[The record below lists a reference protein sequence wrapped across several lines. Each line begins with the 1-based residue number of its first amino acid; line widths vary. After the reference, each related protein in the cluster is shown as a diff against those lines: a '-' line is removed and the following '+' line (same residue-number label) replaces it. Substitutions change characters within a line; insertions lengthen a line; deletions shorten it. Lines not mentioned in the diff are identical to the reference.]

1 MRNRAGIEIAAYP
14 AHAAD
19 RVDNAVSIQAAHRRI
34 AVFIQKLRRAVGTNF
49 MRMLAAEGAVYRPA
63 IGQVI
68 FCLRHA
74 ELAFNIAIAPL
85 LAVVFAVVRQRR
97 NEIHAADIDAHRTAV
112 ERFLLIA
119 EIERGAETVAAVIK
133 PQRSQRGTAFII
145 IDSAFTLAV
154 HQLTRAPN
162 WLLSPKR
169 RPSRGC
175 RPPENQR
182 YSRRQRV
189 RSADLPP
196 ASARG

>member
-1 MRNRAGIEIAAYP
+1 
-14 AHAAD
+14 
-19 RVDNAVSIQAAHRRI
+19 
-34 AVFIQKLRRAVGTNF
+34 

-74 ELAFNIAIAPL
+74 ELAFNIAMAPL
-85 LAVVFAVVRQRR
+85 LAVVLLLSGSAGD
-97 NEIHAADIDAHRTAV
+97 EIHAADIDAHRTAV

-154 HQLTRAPN
+154 HQVDPGAELVVVAETAPQVEGAAH
-162 WLLSPKR
+162 LR
-169 RPSRGC
+169 IR
-175 RPPENQR
+175 E
-182 YSRRQRV
+182 V
-189 RSADLPP
+189 
-196 ASARG
+196 

>member
-97 NEIHAADIDAHRTAV
+97 NEIHAADIDSHRTAV

-154 HQLTRAPN
+154 HQADPGAELVVVAETAP
-162 WLLSPKR
+162 R
-169 RPSRGC
+169 SRV
-175 RPPENQR
+175 PPT
-182 YSRRQRV
+182 
-189 RSADLPP
+189 
-196 ASARG
+196 

>member
-1 MRNRAGIEIAAYP
+1 MPLIASIMRLVSVRPTVASPFYSEASARCRYQFHANAG
-14 AHAAD
+14 
-19 RVDNAVSIQAAHRRI
+19 RRGRCI
-34 AVFIQKLRRAVGTNF
+34 PSS
-49 MRMLAAEGAVYRPA
+49 YRSGHILPSPCRTRFRYRYSPTS
-63 IGQVI
+63 G
-68 FCLRHA
+68 CS
-74 ELAFNIAIAPL
+74 
-85 LAVVFAVVRQRR
+85 FAVVRQRR

-145 IDSAFTLAV
+145 INSAFTLAV
-154 HQLTRAPN
+154 HRVDPGAELVVVAETP
-162 WLLSPKR
+162 PG
-169 RPSRGC
+169 SRC

-182 YSRRQRV
+182 YSRRQRA